1 MRVDVIIAAHN
12 PARPVARAARSIVEG
27 NPEARTVV
35 VCHNVGV
42 AEIRDTFPPDLADQV
57 TFLELADNIPSPSGP
72 FMHGIETS
80 TADFVSIMG
89 SDDFL
94 EPGAIRAWLD
104 LAAQHEAD
112 AVIARV
118 MRGDERTL
126 VRSPAVRP
134 WRRGYLDILNDRL
147 PYRSAPLGIVKRDAV
162 DRLGLRLTPGARNGG
177 DLEFVSKLWAG
188 GKVVYAGACPGYVEM
203 SDASDR
209 VTWVAKPVAE
219 ELGTCEQL
227 LTSKWFAKQSNKVRL
242 SIGVKIF
249 RRNVIDSVYKR
260 REQTSWERADLD
272 SLVRISRLALG
283 EAGHQLLSFS
293 ELQLLRVIIAKDSA
307 RFPAVLSAA
316 KNYRSPRSLV
326 GPHPRSWLNAAGSLR
341 FTVASAL
348 MR

>member
-1 MRVDVIIAAHN
+1 MSVDVVIAAHN

-27 NPEARTVV
+27 NPQAQAVV
-35 VCHNVGV
+35 VCHNVAV
-42 AEIRDTFPPDLADQV
+42 AKIRDTFPTELANQV
-57 TFLELADNIPSPSGP
+57 TFLELSDNIPSPSGP
-72 FMHGIETS
+72 FMYGIERS
-80 TADFVSIMG
+80 NADFVSIMG

-94 EPGAIRAWLD
+94 EPGAISAWLE
-104 LAAQHEAD
+104 LATKYTAD

-118 MRGDERTL
+118 MRGEERTL

-134 WRRGYLDILNDRL
+134 WHRGHLDILKDRL
-147 PYRSAPLGIVKRDAV
+147 PYRSAPLGIVKRGAV

-188 GKVVYAGACPGYVEM
+188 GKVVYAGSQPGYVEM

-219 ELGTCEQL
+219 ELSTCEKL
-227 LTSKWFAKQSNKVRL
+227 LTSEWYAQLTEKARL
-242 SIGVKIF
+242 AIGVKIF

-260 REQTSWERADLD
+260 REQPSWEAADLE
-272 SLVRISRLALG
+272 SLAHISTLALG
-283 EAGHQLLSFS
+283 NSGRELLSFS
-293 ELQLLRVIIAKDSA
+293 ELDVLKAIEARDGGRLPDVLL
-307 RFPAVLSAA
+307 AA

-326 GPHPRSWLNAAGSLR
+326 GPHPRSWLNPAGSLR
-341 FTVASAL
+341 FVVASAL

>member
-1 MRVDVIIAAHN
+1 MRVDLIIAAHD
-12 PARPVARAARSIVEG
+12 PARPVVRAARSIVEG
-27 NPEARTVV
+27 NPEARAVV
-35 VCHNVGV
+35 VCHNVDV
-42 AEIRDTFPPDLADQV
+42 AEIRDTFPPALADQV

-72 FMHGIETS
+72 FMHGIES
-80 TADFVSIMG
+80 SQADFVSIMG

-94 EPGAIRAWLD
+94 ESGAIHAWLE
-104 LAAQHEAD
+104 LATQHDAD

-134 WRRGYLDILNDRL
+134 WHCGHLDILKDRL

-162 DRLGLRLTPGARNGG
+162 ARLGLRLTPGARNGG
-177 DLEFVSKLWAG
+177 DLEFVSKLWASG
-188 GKVVYAGACPGYVEM
+188 NVVYAGKSPGYVEM
-203 SDASDR
+203 SDATDR

-227 LTSKWFAKQSNKVRL
+227 LTSKWFAKQSDKVRL
-242 SIGVKIF
+242 AIGVKIF

-272 SLVRISRLALG
+272 SLARISRLALG
-283 EAGHQLLSFS
+283 ETGHQLLSFS
-293 ELQLLRVIIAKDSA
+293 ELQLLRIIIAKDGDRLPST
-307 RFPAVLSAA
+307 LTAA
-316 KNYRSPRSLV
+316 KNYQSPRSLV
-326 GPHPRSWLNAAGSLR
+326 GPHPRSWVNPAGSLR